1 MSLRSEIVGT
11 DNDGHKVAVAMHHKS
26 DTPPG
31 AVVYT
36 ESYRELTPQF
46 APFINGDAGVNM
58 NVDAA
63 FGGVPEIVY
72 DGTDTVAWTGSEI
85 VGNKVTFDSTDRA
98 HGGTKSVKVDNPAL
112 NDIWQFDKGSDLVVS
127 GYVGVTLFINIDK
140 DWSADD
146 SVSLYAY
153 DTGGA
158 VMIGQEVRIEDYLDQ
173 FDFDVWQSVSI
184 PFADLGISVT
194 NFDVIRMSLTDKQ
207 GGPGKAPKFYID
219 DMQIEQTGTPSEFKT
234 STPEGKKYFIKIIRL
249 HLVDALNT
257 TLSDNSMPALSYNK
271 LLGVTALTNGIL
283 LQRTH
288 KGVVTFSVPLRQL
301 SDFLNIGF
309 SIKDTYSDGTNSGL
323 VLEIE
328 FPDSLVVM
336 GGENSFLSFGVSDNL
351 SGLVSFRAVARGII
365 EE

>member
-11 DNDGHKVAVAMHHKS
+11 DHDGHKVAVAMHHKS

-36 ESYRELTPQF
+36 EPYRELTPQF
-46 APFINGDAGVNM
+46 APFINGEAGVNM

-63 FGGVPEIVY
+63 FGGAPEIVY
-72 DGTDTVAWTGSEI
+72 NGTDTVAWTGSEI

-112 NDIWQFDKGSDLVVS
+112 NDIWQFDKGSDLAVS
-127 GYVGVTLFINIDK
+127 GFVGITLFINIDK
-140 DWSADD
+140 DWSEGD

-158 VMIGQEVRIEDYLDQ
+158 VTIGVPILIEDYLDE
-173 FDFDVWQSVSI
+173 FDFDVWQAVSI
-184 PFADLGISVT
+184 PFTDLGISAT
-194 NFDVIRMSLTDKQ
+194 NFDSIRMSLAGKA

-249 HLVDALNT
+249 HLVDALST
-257 TLSDNSMPALSYNK
+257 ALADNSMPSLSYNK
-271 LLGVTALTNGIL
+271 LLGVSALTNGIL

-309 SIKDTYSDGTNSGL
+309 SIKDTYSDGTNTGL

-336 GGENSFLSFGVSDNL
+336 GGDNSFLSFGVSDDL

>member
-11 DNDGHKVAVAMHHKS
+11 DHDGHKVAVTMHHKS

-36 ESYRELTPQF
+36 EPYRELTPQF
-46 APFINGDAGVNM
+46 APFINGEAGVNM
-58 NVDAA
+58 NVNAA

-112 NDIWQFDKGSDLVVS
+112 NDIWQFDKGSDLSVS
-127 GYVGVTLFINIDK
+127 GFVGITLFVNIDK

-153 DTGGA
+153 DTGSA
-158 VMIGQEVRIEDYLDQ
+158 STIGVEVLIEDYLNQ
-173 FDFDVWQSVSI
+173 FDFDVWQAVSI
-184 PFADLGISVT
+184 PFIDLGISAT
-194 NFDVIRMSLTDKQ
+194 DFDAIRMSLAAKQ
-207 GGPGKAPKFYID
+207 GGPGKAPKFYLD
-219 DMQIEQTGTPSEFKT
+219 DIQVEQSGTPSEFRT
-234 STPEGKKYFIKIIRL
+234 STPEGKKYFVKIIRL
-249 HLVDALNT
+249 HLVDALST
-257 TLSDNSMPALSYNK
+257 ALTDNSMQSLSYNK
-271 LLGVTALTNGIL
+271 LLGVTALINGIL
-283 LQRTH
+283 LQRTF
-288 KGVVTFSVPLRQL
+288 KGEITFSVPLHQL

-309 SIKDTYSDGTNSGL
+309 SIKDTYSDGTNTGL

-328 FPDSLVVM
+328 FPNSVIVM
-336 GGENSFLSFGVSDNL
+336 GGENSYLSFTVSDDL